1 MLVMVVV
8 VAVLLYFTLC
18 TYLLKV
24 VGSVIMMMM
33 MVGGG
38 GGGGGS
44 ERTREWAK
52 HFLVTHF
59 FFSNVVQSTLLLALA
74 LTRLFNH
81 SLLLLGW
88 IAYLLFLLLCAE
100 SWLWLVFGFFY
111 NAPAIFTIYQP
122 AYFTMLP
129 EYSTKIFCVAAREAC
144 IKFLM
149 LCDLRTLYFRYLH
162 NDKEESSKFMK
173 MRWDK

>member
-1 MLVMVVV
+1 MSYKKVKKPVWCCCYAGDGGGR

-33 MVGGG
+33 MV

-74 LTRLFNH
+74 LALLFNH
-81 SLLLLGW
+81 SVLLGW
-88 IAYLLFLLLCAE
+88 IAYLLFYCLCGYMLSAGFGLCLDFFLLLLPFHHI
-100 SWLWLVFGFFY
+100 S
-111 NAPAIFTIYQP
+111 NQP
-122 AYFTMLP
+122 AYYVTRVVL
-129 EYSTKIFCVAAREAC
+129 
-144 IKFLM
+144 L
-149 LCDLRTLYFRYLH
+149 LH
-162 NDKEESSKFMK
+162 TTNFVSAWLWEQH
-173 MRWDK
+173 

>member
-1 MLVMVVV
+1 MSYKKVKKPVWCCCYAGDGGGR

-33 MVGGG
+33 MV

-74 LTRLFNH
+74 LALLFNH
-81 SLLLLGW
+81 SVLLGW
-88 IAYLLFLLLCAE
+88 IAYLLFYCCVDICSVLALACV
-100 SWLWLVFGFFY
+100 WTFFY
-111 NAPAIFTIYQP
+111 CSCHFTIYQTNQL
-122 AYFTMLP
+122 TMLP
-129 EYSTKIFCVAAREAC
+129 E
-144 IKFLM
+144 
-149 LCDLRTLYFRYLH
+149 
-162 NDKEESSKFMK
+162 
-173 MRWDK
+173 